1 MSSNEEASDLSQS
14 VKNHEVALEA
24 LKDVPKILNELS
36 KKFKINQ
43 GAEQP
48 PGKSSWSL
56 GLSDE
61 ENEEDADLNNIIDTK
76 SDQGSDLNNITDT
89 DNDNNMELETLL
101 QDMEKTIDFGPA
113 VMQNVSIGFV
123 KTAVRPLT
131 KETKSNLKERIKIPE
146 NCKEFIVPKV
156 NGEIWRLLPAQAKV
170 SDIKQ
175 QQNQLVLSQGLSTL
189 TTISNVIASNKQK
202 IPNEVVSSIVKHA
215 MDCANIFGDQFQAL
229 STRRRFEM
237 KSPEETG
244 SDANRDNNGD
254 PSSLTKTIKDSGN
267 FKRAAELI
275 GVLVAACFATRY
287 GMIYTRQLE
296 MEKTSALRIRE
307 GRYKGSI
314 VLSSEAKQDI
324 GWWIN
329 NISKE
334 FNEMKEFCQ
343 DVVIFSDASL
353 IGWGAE
359 SNGIEARGNW
369 TNEEKCRHINVLEL
383 VAAFYGL
390 RSFVDKSNITVLL
403 RVDSSNAMAY
413 INNHGGCRSPE
424 LHAVAKQIWKW
435 CECRNIRIRASYINT
450 KQNVIADRLSR
461 TKLDYSDFMLT
472 KNYFENICKAFGQ
485 PNIDLF
491 ATYQTKQCEVYYS
504 WKPDPFSAGT
514 ISSDHKQPQTN
525 GRNFVRESLSRL
537 NLSESTTAILKASKS
552 DGTWQQ
558 YEVAFRKWNA
568 FCQEKLWSMWEPNI
582 EHNPDLK
589 ANGQRFEPS
598 FFFRTGG
605 RIFGDCSRVTA
616 TPTWSG
622 SLPFN
627 PSYPHSFTLTLV
639 LPVSSHQKFSLRS

>member
-1 MSSNEEASDLSQS
+1 METPAVLPKQSKIQEILNEPVCKAGRLKEFLKQWGKITRDKYVLDIISGFKIPFKNFPFQATEPRIPKYSVQDEVLISESISKLLRSGAIVQSNEEAGQFLSTIFT
-14 VKNHEVALEA
+14 
-24 LKDVPKILNELS
+24 VPKQDGSRRPIINLKLLNEFVENPH
-36 KKFKINQ
+36 FK
-43 GAEQP
+43 
-48 PGKSSWSL
+48 
-56 GLSDE
+56 
-61 ENEEDADLNNIIDTK
+61 
-76 SDQGSDLNNITDT
+76 
-89 DNDNNMELETLL
+89 ME
-101 QDMEKTIDFGPA
+101 
-113 VMQNVSIGFV
+113 SV
-123 KTAVRPLT
+123 KTAVALISSNSFMSVIDLKDAYHAIPVHQDFQKYLKFRWKGVLYKYTCIPFGLCLAPWLYT
-131 KETKSNLKERIKIPE
+131 KVNKPIIAFLRTQGVLLVSYLDDTLVVGKDREECLYYLDLSLQLFERLGLNVNREKSQLQPSQQVRFLGFNLDSQKMRVVLPDVKIQKLVRK
-146 NCKEFIVPKV
+146 CKEVLENDSP
-156 NGEIWRLLPAQAKV
+156 RLLCV
-170 SDIKQ
+170 
-175 QQNQLVLSQGLSTL
+175 
-189 TTISNVIASNKQK
+189 
-202 IPNEVVSSIVKHA
+202 
-215 MDCANIFGDQFQAL
+215 
-229 STRRRFEM
+229 
-237 KSPEETG
+237 
-244 SDANRDNNGD
+244 
-254 PSSLTKTIKDSGN
+254 
-267 FKRAAELI
+267 AELI

-307 GRYKGSI
+307 GRYKGNI

-504 WKPDPFSAGT
+504 WKPDPFSAGVDAFT
-514 ISSDHKQPQTN
+514 FKWGEKFYPFPPFNLVGKVLNKIISDRTKGIVVVPFWSTQPWFPLFQKLVVSNILYSGPNKKLLYDPYSRQFHQITN
-525 GRNFVRESLSRL
+525 
-537 NLSESTTAILKASKS
+537 NLKLMVAIL
-552 DGTWQQ
+552 
-558 YEVAFRKWNA
+558 
-568 FCQEKLWSMWEPNI
+568 
-582 EHNPDLK
+582 
-589 ANGQRFEPS
+589 
-598 FFFRTGG
+598 
-605 RIFGDCSRVTA
+605 
-616 TPTWSG
+616 SG
-622 SLPFN
+622 SH
-627 PSYPHSFTLTLV
+627 Y
-639 LPVSSHQKFSLRS
+639 QD